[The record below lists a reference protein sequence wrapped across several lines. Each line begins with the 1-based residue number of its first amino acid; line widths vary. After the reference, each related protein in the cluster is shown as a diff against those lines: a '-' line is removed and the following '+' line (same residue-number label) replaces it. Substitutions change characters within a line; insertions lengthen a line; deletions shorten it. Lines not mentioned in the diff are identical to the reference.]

1 MKREYLT
8 FYKMHSLGNDFMVVD
23 GVSRAISIDTQSIA
37 SWSDRNRGVG
47 FDQLLIIEPPTFPE
61 ADFFYRI
68 YNADGS
74 QAEQCGNGTRCVATL
89 AKQLHLTPK
98 KDLTWQS
105 LAGDF
110 TTQLL
115 GDKAATAQVATEMTV
130 PSLDHN
136 KIPFDADAV
145 TRLDNHQY
153 VLIDNDVDY
162 AFTPV
167 SMGNPHAVIF
177 MDSIFDVDVAAIGA
191 RLTQH
196 AAFPNHANIGFCQ
209 VMDPG
214 FMRLRVYERGSGE
227 TQACGSGACAAVVAA
242 QLNGLAGQRVKVS
255 LPGGKLKIS
264 WPGDGERVS
273 MTGPA
278 SLSYKGEITLNE
290 I

>member
-1 MKREYLT
+1 MKTLA
-8 FYKMHSLGNDFMVVD
+8 FYKMHSLGNDFMIVD
-23 GVSRAISIDTQSIA
+23 GVSRAFSVDTQDIA

-47 FDQLLIIEPPTFPE
+47 FDQLLVIEPPTAPE

-74 QAEQCGNGTRCVATL
+74 EAEQCGNGTRCVATL
-89 AKQLHLTPK
+89 AKLLRLSPK
-98 KDLTWQS
+98 EELTWQS

-115 GDKAATAQVATEMTV
+115 GDQVATEMTV
-130 PSLDHN
+130 PTLDHEN
-136 KIPFDADAV
+136 IPFDASAATYHDDH
-145 TRLDNHQY
+145 RY
-153 VLIDNDVDY
+153 VMTDNDIDY

-177 MDSIFDVDVAAIGA
+177 MDSIFDLDVPGIGA

-196 AAFPNHANIGFCQ
+196 ASFPNHANISFCQ
-209 VMDPG
+209 VMDSG
-214 FMRLRVYERGSGE
+214 FMRLRVYERGTGE

-242 QLNGLAGQRVKVS
+242 RLNGLAGQRVKVS
-255 LPGGKLKIS
+255 LPGGKLKIT
-264 WPGDGERVS
+264 WPGEGERVS
-273 MTGPA
+273 MTGPS

>member
-8 FYKMHSLGNDFMVVD
+8 FYKMHSLGNDFIVVD

-47 FDQLLIIEPPTFPE
+47 FDQLLIIEPPTVPA

-89 AKQLHLTPK
+89 ARHLRLTPK
-98 KDLTWQS
+98 EDLTWQS

-110 TTQLL
+110 TTRLL
-115 GDKAATAQVATEMTV
+115 GDQVATEMTV
-130 PSLDHN
+130 PTLEHDN
-136 KIPFDADAV
+136 IPFDAGAV
-145 TRLDNHQY
+145 THLDNYQY
-153 VLIDNDVDY
+153 VLTDSDVDY

-177 MDSIFDVDVAAIGA
+177 LDSIFDIDVAAIGA

-209 VMDPG
+209 VMDSG
-214 FMRLRVYERGSGE
+214 FMRLRVYERGTGE

-242 QLNGLAGQRVKVS
+242 QLNGLVGQRVKVS
-255 LPGGKLKIS
+255 LPGGKLKITWS
-264 WPGDGERVS
+264 GDGERVS